1 LAQEISKKS
10 KIIFALNDFICYIWS
25 PLSGSAIVSY
35 MFALNTS
42 TIEFLLFGLS
52 WSLTYGFWCTYSS
65 NIILQQ
71 IIHFYLVCEIF
82 KQRLRA
88 INEHLSGM
96 KFDEIPTN
104 EKNVDFLSNLLM
116 KFIVTLKHIMTNIGL
131 NFFSL
136 IAPIF

>member
-1 LAQEISKKS
+1 
-10 KIIFALNDFICYIWS
+10 
-25 PLSGSAIVSY
+25 
-35 MFALNTS
+35 MFALNIS

-88 INEHLSGM
+88 IKKHLSGM

-104 EKNVDFLSNLLM
+104 EKKRRFFI
-116 KFIVTLKHIMTNIGL
+116 KFIDEVYSDVKTYNDKYWSQFLFINCANFLMIVNTNL
-131 NFFSL
+131 YLSQCL
-136 IAPIF
+136 RPKV

>member
-1 LAQEISKKS
+1 
-10 KIIFALNDFICYIWS
+10 
-25 PLSGSAIVSY
+25 
-35 MFALNTS
+35 MFALNIS

-52 WSLTYGFWCTYSS
+52 WSLTYGFWCTYRS

-82 KQRLRA
+82 KQLLRA

-104 EKNVDFLSNLLM
+104 EKNVDFLI
-116 KFIVTLKHIMTNIGL
+116 KFIDEVYGDVKTYDKYWSQFIFINCANFLVIVNTNL
-131 NFFSL
+131 YLSQCL
-136 IAPIF
+136 RPKV